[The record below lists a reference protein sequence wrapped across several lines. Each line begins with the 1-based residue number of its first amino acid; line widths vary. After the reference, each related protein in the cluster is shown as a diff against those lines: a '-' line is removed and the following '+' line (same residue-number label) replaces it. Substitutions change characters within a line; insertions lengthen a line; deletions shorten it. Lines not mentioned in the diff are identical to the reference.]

1 MDDYNLKQV
10 LKELEQ
16 KKIETKKRFDD
27 TLSDEAYGRWKAFQE
42 AQDIINK
49 YK

>member
-1 MDDYNLKQV
+1 MDNLKPL

-16 KKIETKKRFDD
+16 KKIEAKKKFDD
-27 TLSDEAYGRWKAFQE
+27 TLSDEAYGRYQAFQE
-42 AQDIINK
+42 AQNIINK